1 MKAITI
7 ILGVLVAIVGS
18 LIQPASAQQS
28 PLWCLDEA
36 SGGYVTDPNV
46 PVGRDKSRPLAFF
59 ASRFPLAFDGATAT
73 INLQGLREEN
83 LACTP
88 KTSSVFQCVGEFKML
103 VFDKET
109 LRFSMAQVEGH
120 VADNK
125 GPLSVRFGQCR

>member
-1 MKAITI
+1 MKAIAI
-7 ILGVLVAIVGS
+7 SLVVLGTIVGS
-18 LIQPASAQQS
+18 LSQPASAQQT

-46 PVGRDKSRPLAFF
+46 PVGRDNSRPLAFF
-59 ASRFPLAFDGATAT
+59 ASRFPLVFDGSTAK
-73 INLQGLREEN
+73 INLQGLGEEN

-88 KTSSVFQCVGEFKML
+88 KASSVFQCVGEFKML
-103 VFDKET
+103 VFDKDT
-109 LRFSMAQVEGH
+109 LRFSMAQIEGH